1 MSAPPLALHGIEAG
15 RGTPLLVLHGF
26 TGSTESIGGIAAGL
40 HGRYRVLR
48 LDLVG
53 HGKSPAPHQPAA
65 YSMERCVAQIADA
78 LDARAIERAH
88 VIGYSMGGR
97 AALALAAWRP
107 ERVNSMLLI
116 GTSAGLAD
124 PKARAERVRDDEALA
139 QRIERD
145 GLENFVD
152 AWMALPLFASQR
164 RLGVQALSAARAQRL
179 RNFPHGLANSLRGM
193 GSGAQPP
200 LHTQLAQLQVPV
212 LLIHGVEDAKFGR
225 IAQELA
231 AALPRGRALAIP
243 DAGHACHLEAP
254 GAFLELAHEFI
265 AECESSAGVGASA

>member
-1 MSAPPLALHGIEAG
+1 MSGPELALHGIDEG
-15 RGTPLLVLHGF
+15 RGTPLLLLHGF
-26 TGSTESIGGIAAGL
+26 TGSTQSMAGIAAGL
-40 HGRYRVLR
+40 RERQRVLR

-53 HGKSPAPHQPAA
+53 HGESPAPRQPAA
-65 YSMERCVAQIADA
+65 YSMERCVAQIAAA
-78 LDARAIERAH
+78 LDSHAIERAH

-107 ERVNSMLLI
+107 ERVNSALLI

-124 PKARAERVRDDEALA
+124 PAARAARVRADEALA

-145 GLENFVD
+145 GLERFVD

-164 RLGVQALSAARAQRL
+164 RLGAETLAAARAQRL
-179 RNFPHGLANSLRGM
+179 HNRPHGLANSIRGM

-200 LHTQLAQLQVPV
+200 LQPLLAQVQTPM
-212 LLIHGVEDAKFGR
+212 LLVHGAEDAKFAA
-225 IAQELA
+225 IAHELA
-231 AALPRGRALAIP
+231 AALPRGRAVTVP

-254 GAFLELAHEFI
+254 AAFLALAHEFI
-265 AECESSAGVGASA
+265 SECDGGAGVQVSA